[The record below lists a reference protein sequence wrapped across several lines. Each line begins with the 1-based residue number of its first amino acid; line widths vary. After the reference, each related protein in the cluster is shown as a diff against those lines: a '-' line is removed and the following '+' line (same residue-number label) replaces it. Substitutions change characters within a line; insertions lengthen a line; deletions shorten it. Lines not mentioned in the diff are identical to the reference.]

1 MDFVNNQLEQ
11 SGKRFCM
18 IYKTSFGGGYSICS
32 FSSDLSI
39 SAVLASLLSDANGK
53 RLE

>member
-1 MDFVNNQLEQ
+1 VLGEIEKVGAGQGSNNQLEP

-32 FSSDLSI
+32 FSVYL
-39 SAVLASLLSDANGK
+39 
-53 RLE
+53 